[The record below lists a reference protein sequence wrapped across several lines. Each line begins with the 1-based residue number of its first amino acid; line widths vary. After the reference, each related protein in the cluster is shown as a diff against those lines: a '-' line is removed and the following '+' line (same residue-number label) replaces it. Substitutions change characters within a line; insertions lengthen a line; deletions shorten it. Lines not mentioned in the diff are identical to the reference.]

1 MIYSLTVAL
10 RLTSSRS
17 RPPSARNKNNRIA
30 CEGNENAGR
39 VPASTAALANPCC
52 SRVQPQL
59 PDQIDGRSPLAAVR
73 PACGSVSVTAPRD
86 DGTELSD
93 SEGFVAL
100 TRQAAC
106 DGANHGRKD
115 TD

>member
-1 MIYSLTVAL
+1 MRGVSRHRSLLLRTLVAREYSLNC
-10 RLTSSRS
+10 R
-17 RPPSARNKNNRIA
+17 
-30 CEGNENAGR
+30 
-39 VPASTAALANPCC
+39 
-52 SRVQPQL
+52 
-59 PDQIDGRSPLAAVR
+59 DQIDGRSPLAAVR